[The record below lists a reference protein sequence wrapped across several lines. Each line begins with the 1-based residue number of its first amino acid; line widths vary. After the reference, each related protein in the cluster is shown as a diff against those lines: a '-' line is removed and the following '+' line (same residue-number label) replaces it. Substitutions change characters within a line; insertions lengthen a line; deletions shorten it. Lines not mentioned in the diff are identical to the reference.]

1 MILKTNSNPNF
12 ILSLKLNID
21 YELKNIDIL
30 VILDN
35 IKNHNRKMN
44 VFRGNELEKALQ
56 QYNEYE
62 QFIF

>member
-12 ILSLKLNID
+12 ILSMKLDID
-21 YELKNIDIL
+21 WNLQCITIL

-35 IKNHNRKMN
+35 IKNHNRQMKT
-44 VFRGNELEKALQ
+44 FKGNEFSDAIS
-56 QYNEYE
+56 QYNQWE